1 MLSRTGSF
9 KSSRSTSR
17 FRTDSKSFNSH
28 LIRESLFLAEVEPS
42 DHLGSTVTS
51 RWAHLSIPTTS
62 PRLVVLEGTRTGG
75 SRHTYRPHSSPN
87 GTPRRYSC
95 RLAGNPRT
103 RAFRFKMLRSAARIN
118 PQSPR
123 GIANE
128 PSNGPRLCRP
138 HLHYQTQIN
147 GLGPEDSPLKGL
159 LLLDK
164 PGA

>member
-1 MLSRTGSF
+1 
-9 KSSRSTSR
+9 
-17 FRTDSKSFNSH
+17 
-28 LIRESLFLAEVEPS
+28 
-42 DHLGSTVTS
+42 
-51 RWAHLSIPTTS
+51 
-62 PRLVVLEGTRTGG
+62 
-75 SRHTYRPHSSPN
+75 
-87 GTPRRYSC
+87 
-95 RLAGNPRT
+95 
-103 RAFRFKMLRSAARIN
+103 MLRSAARIN

-164 PGA
+164 PGVKVKFLFSELKL